1 MTHAEAE
8 RRRGILYG
16 TGAYLLWGLFPL
28 YFPLLEPANPVEI
41 VGHRIV
47 WSLVAV
53 LAVLA
58 VGAGFAAFRTLLRDR
73 RRAGLIA
80 LAAVLVGLNW
90 GVYIYA
96 VNSEHVI
103 EAALGYFINPLV
115 SAAFGILV
123 FREKLRP
130 WQAAALALGL
140 VAVLVLTLDYGR
152 LPWIALTLAVSFGCY
167 GLVKK
172 IAGVGSA
179 EGLALETLVLLA
191 PALAYLVALEAQGDG
206 TFGHEGAGH
215 TALLAAA
222 GPVTALPL
230 LLFSASVTRVPLTV
244 IGMLQYLTPTLQFL
258 VGLLIFGED
267 MPPSRWIGFG
277 LVWAALAI
285 LSADALRAAQRSRS
299 AEAVPEPAL
308 T

>member
-1 MTHAEAE
+1 MSFAEQTE
-8 RRRGILYG
+8 LRRGVVFG

-58 VGAGFAAFRTLLRDR
+58 LGAGFRPFLGLLKDR
-73 RRAGLIA
+73 RRAALIA
-80 LAAVLVGLNW
+80 LAALLVGVNW

-115 SAAFGILV
+115 SVLFGIVV
-123 FREKLRP
+123 FRERLRP
-130 WQAAALALGL
+130 WQSAALGLGL
-140 VAVLVLTLDYGR
+140 VAVVVLTIDYGR
-152 LPWIALTLAVSFGCY
+152 LPWIALTLAVTFGSY

-191 PALAYLVALEAQGDG
+191 PALGYLFLLEANGTG
-206 TFGHEGAGH
+206 TFAHESVGH
-215 TALLAAA
+215 TALLFAA

-258 VGLLIFGED
+258 VGLVVFGEE
-267 MPPSRWIGFG
+267 MPASRWIGFG
-277 LVWAALAI
+277 LVWAALVI
-285 LSADALRAAQRSRS
+285 LSIDLVRAAQRQR
-299 AEAVPEPAL
+299 AAPPEPAIA
-308 T
+308 